1 MEYLSEILSFIGGVI
16 SGGFAMRIYYVKN
29 SNKVVAQSDIVVG
42 GDFAGRDMKK

>member
-16 SGGFAMRIYYVKN
+16 SGGFVVKIHYTKS
-29 SNKVVAQSDIVVG
+29 SNKFISQSDLVVG